1 VTGSGL
7 PPQLQVR
14 SLAGHG
20 PARITCQRHTHGVI
34 DQNILCPA
42 IAAALVCAGVVFYV
56 QKRNRQP
63 SPRRNVVAVDFH
75 VGLARMDARRV
86 ATTDIDPVR
95 VAATITFTIT
105 DHSKLRQGD
114 AVALMEGAILREV
127 DGRINAMSGMAAI
140 VRADEMRASLMR
152 ALAVTQRCGI
162 TVTEVELH
170 LEGPGGEQSG
180 NPPTRFIA

>member
-1 VTGSGL
+1 M
-7 PPQLQVR
+7 
-14 SLAGHG
+14 G
-20 PARITCQRHTHGVI
+20 P
-34 DQNILCPA
+34 
-42 IAAALVCAGVVFYV
+42 
-56 QKRNRQP
+56 
-63 SPRRNVVAVDFH
+63 
-75 VGLARMDARRV
+75 RRV

-95 VAATITFTIT
+95 VAATITFMIT
-105 DHSKLRQGD
+105 DQSMLRQLD
-114 AVALMEGAILREV
+114 AVALMEDAILREV

-162 TVTEVELH
+162 MVTEVELH